1 MRRPE
6 ELHTGPHTPVSGLGL
21 NCLPQRAQ
29 GDGSSMGSS
38 LKSALEG
45 VDTGKEEQRDSVS
58 LSVLG
63 TDWK

>member
-1 MRRPE
+1 
-6 ELHTGPHTPVSGLGL
+6 
-21 NCLPQRAQ
+21 
-29 GDGSSMGSS
+29 MGSS